1 MRRSIR
7 IAAVS
12 ILCFMGGWVLW
23 GLVVHR
29 DPGALM
35 GLPWIAGPY
44 AIILLLNRN
53 RDRALVSL
61 RLITIGSVLVC
72 GSGLVF
78 IVAALIVRP
87 GPQAGIGLVILAV
100 LQWVVVGLTS
110 LSSWLAGRRRAT

>member
-1 MRRSIR
+1 LRRLIQ
-7 IAAVS
+7 IVAAS
-12 ILCFMGGWVLW
+12 ILCFMGGWTLW

-29 DPGALM
+29 DPGALI

-44 AIILLLNRN
+44 AIILVLNRS
-53 RDRALVSL
+53 RARALVSQ
-61 RLITIGSVLVC
+61 RLIRIGSVLIC

-100 LQWVVVGLTS
+100 LQWVVVGLTA
-110 LSSWLAGRRRAT
+110 LSSWLAGRGRAI